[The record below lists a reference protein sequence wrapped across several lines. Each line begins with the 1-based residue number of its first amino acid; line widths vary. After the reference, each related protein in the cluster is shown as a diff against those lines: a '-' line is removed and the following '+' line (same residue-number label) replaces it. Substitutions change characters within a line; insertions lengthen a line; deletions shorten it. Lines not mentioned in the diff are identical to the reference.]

1 MKRLVIALSVFLS
14 GCISGVVFI
23 DKQGYYQIAGSFPM
37 YPTYTDNFGKAGVS
51 VGVGGGYMNM
61 YGDWPFTYSYQYDG
75 YAVVNTYRKFGDSRV
90 GWGFS
95 GYFRASRNVRVLA
108 TRVEDPYYFPYRYDT
123 VEVLFPSLTFNTY
136 VDINSKYVRFV
147 PFNVSVSVLSY
158 PTILE
163 DSWIVYERYPW
174 DICPGLFKSCYL
186 LKLDATIAGISI
198 RPIPYLSI
206 SGDLRTAWF
215 AYLIR
220 VGWEEYVDAS
230 RSIPLMTLNVNFKD
244 LTGTLGV
251 MYIRSR
257 EWRNIAFIDASIS
270 YRIRPWRR
278 KKVKVEEI
286 E

>member
-23 DKQGYYQIAGSFPM
+23 DKQGYYQGAASFPM

-61 YGDWPFTYSYQYDG
+61 YDIMYGGWSPIYSYQYDG

-95 GYFRASRNVRVLA
+95 GYFKASRNV
-108 TRVEDPYYFPYRYDT
+108 
-123 VEVLFPSLTFNTY
+123 VEVQFPSLTFNTY

-257 EWRNIAFIDASIS
+257 EWGNIAFIDASIS